1 MTPILYDISLDF
13 LPDNEG
19 VIDHQHS
26 PELHESDATPWLL
39 ISRSAGNMNQL
50 KLCKQPSI
58 RHLSLASSA
67 LRSIEQVVGV
77 HDNLAPYHA
86 FPTLYFCCQCG
97 DGPKSW
103 DNQPRCAI
111 CNHNICGYCMPAK

>member
-1 MTPILYDISLDF
+1 MTPILYDISLD
-13 LPDNEG
+13 LLADNEG
-19 VIDHQHS
+19 VIDQQHS
-26 PELHESDATPWLL
+26 PEQHESDATPWIL
-39 ISRSAGNMNQL
+39 ITRSG
-50 KLCKQPSI
+50 
-58 RHLSLASSA
+58 ASSA